1 MSTVLDGNKLEINP
15 HSILPLFGASNLV
28 LLDSEH
34 SAFFIVSFGTTNA
47 YTITHE
53 YKRTAILMS
62 ERRSI
67 VCLVVFSGS
76 IVLKEL
82 VRLTDF
88 KTYYVEIYFLFF
100 DEEPTLKESPR

>member
-34 SAFFIVSFGTTNA
+34 SAFFTVSLGTT
-47 YTITHE
+47 YTYTLTHE
-53 YKRTAILMS
+53 YTRTAILMS

-100 DEEPTLKESPR
+100 DEEPTSKESPR